1 MSRRRTD
8 HHGQIGDYWLS
19 LRANS
24 PVWCRTW
31 FDPTTR
37 QTRRASL
44 GTEDFREAQLALAAW
59 ITTNGPMIRLQ
70 AAEVA
75 FETCLLRYWEHQAKA
90 LRSADQ
96 ARHALRKWS
105 DFFAG
110 AAVSEVTAERVR
122 QFVLH
127 LKGKG
132 LSDGYIRRIL
142 ASGQAALNRAHREGE
157 ISSVPFIDLS
167 LAPEGEPRER
177 VLTVAEMAA
186 LFEAVEVDHLFI
198 YLMLAVGTA
207 ARPNAIL
214 KLTTLQIDQKR
225 RLIRLQPPG
234 VRQTKKRN
242 PTLPICESLWPELR
256 DLPAGPVVSYFGR
269 HVGDI
274 GRAFNRARDRAGL
287 GKDVSPYTIRH
298 TMATELRM
306 RGVPVWEVAG
316 WLGHSSGYKTTERYA
331 KVNPEALAGALRA
344 TDAYFA
350 DLAAAVEAT
359 RPVLSSTSV
368 RASCVLPGHAEGA
381 ALSRNPLRKLVEPRR
396 IELLTST
403 MPL

>member
-1 MSRRRTD
+1 VIIRRP
-8 HHGQIGDYWLS
+8 Y
-19 LRANS
+19 
-24 PVWCRTW
+24 
-31 FDPTTR
+31 
-37 QTRRASL
+37 
-44 GTEDFREAQLALAAW
+44 
-59 ITTNGPMIRLQ
+59 
-70 AAEVA
+70 
-75 FETCLLRYWEHQAKA
+75 
-90 LRSADQ
+90 
-96 ARHALRKWS
+96 

-110 AAVSEVTAERVR
+110 APVSEVTAERVR
-122 QFVLH
+122 QFVAALR
-127 LKGKG
+127 GQG
-132 LSDGYIRRIL
+132 LSDGYIRRVL
-142 ASGQAALNRAHREGE
+142 ANGAAALNRAHREGE
-157 ISSVPFIDLS
+157 IAAVPHINLS

-186 LFEAVEVDHLFI
+186 LFVAADFDHLYT

-207 ARPNAIL
+207 ARPNAL
-214 KLTTLQIDQKR
+214 LRLTVDQIDGAR

-242 PTLPICESLWPELR
+242 PTLPICDTLLPMLREL
-256 DLPAGPVVSYFGR
+256 PPGPVVSYFGR
-269 HVGDI
+269 HVRDI

-298 TMATELRM
+298 TMATELRL

-331 KVNPEALAGALRA
+331 KVSPEALAGALRA

-359 RPVLSSTSV
+359 RPVLSSTPV
-368 RASCVLPGHAEGA
+368 RASCVLPGQAEGA
-381 ALSRNPLRKLVEPRR
+381 ALQRSPLRKLVEPRR